1 MTLTHALAGLALLA
15 VGYLIGRVRPYERLA
30 DWTNWQLR
38 FGIDRWVSRP
48 RQVVL
53 FTLLL
58 LTDTRRTVHAWRHRK
73 DPEPERAP
81 AMTFRTRNH
90 DQEA

>member
-1 MTLTHALAGLALLA
+1 MVWLLIVVALA
-15 VGYLIGRVRPYERLA
+15 VGYALGRTRPYDRLA

-73 DPEPERAP
+73 DPEPPQSP
-81 AMTFRTRNH
+81 AMTFRSND

>member
-1 MTLTHALAGLALLA
+1 MIWLAIAAALA
-15 VGYLIGRVRPYERLA
+15 VGYLLGRTRPYERLA

-38 FGIDRWVSRP
+38 FEINRWVP
-48 RQVVL
+48 KHRQVLL
-53 FTLLL
+53 FALLL

-81 AMTFRTRNH
+81 AMTFRRN
-90 DQEA
+90 DEKPS